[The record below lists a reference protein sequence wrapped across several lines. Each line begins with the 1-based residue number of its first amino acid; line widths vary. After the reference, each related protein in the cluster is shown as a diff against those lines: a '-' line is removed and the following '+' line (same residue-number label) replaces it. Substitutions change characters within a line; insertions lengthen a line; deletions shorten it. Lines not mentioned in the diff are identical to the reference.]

1 MKKYT
6 NLIILFAIVLVLVGL
21 LINKYVDF
29 NDVFYSVGY
38 YDESITFANTADVH
52 GHIVYDDDVGGYY
65 TLDDVSNIMGLPL
78 INYFIQQERTKDESL
93 LLLDTGDLFHGTN
106 EANIEKGQ
114 GVVEVVKQMGY
125 TAMVPGN
132 HDFNF
137 GVDRLVEIKSQL
149 NFPILSSNI
158 YKDNKLIF
166 EDYLIVEKE
175 GKKIGIFGL
184 TTPFALKFT
193 NSKDNAGLAIEDP
206 AKEAKRVLKELREK
220 ADVVILLSHLGD
232 DEDKILVS
240 EVDGIDLVLC
250 GHYHKLYDSAQKV
263 KDTYIVSAG
272 AWATHAGIGKMYFK
286 DGKLSKVSWKIKS
299 TKNKSL
305 EDKEL
310 ADIARKYHDI
320 ALLDSQKIIGNTKV
334 ELNGK
339 RSQMRSS
346 ETNLANLL
354 TDAMRSVG
362 NADIAIMNGGGIRE
376 SIPAGEISLYKL
388 GKVLPF
394 SNSLLTIELK
404 GELIYKALE
413 RGLWSY
419 PSGSNGAFLQV
430 SGVSY
435 VFDGSK
441 PAGQRLVEVLKD
453 GKPLEKDK
461 LYKVAIND
469 YLYNGGDYYEEFT
482 DAKIISFG
490 ALLKDVLTQYIQEK
504 KEVAP
509 DVEGRIT
516 VTNERYK

>member
-1 MKKYT
+1 VKKYT
-6 NLIILFAIVLVLVGL
+6 NIIILCAIVLVCTGV
-21 LINKYVDF
+21 LINYYIDF
-29 NDVFYSVGY
+29 NDVFYNIGY
-38 YDESITFANTADVH
+38 YDDSITFANTADVH
-52 GHIVYDDDVGGYY
+52 GHIVFDDDVGGYY
-65 TLDDVSNIMGLPL
+65 SLDDISNIMGLPL
-78 INYFIQQERTKDESL
+78 INYFVQQERAKDEDL

-114 GVVEVVKQMGY
+114 GVVEIVNQMGY

-137 GVDRLVEIKSQL
+137 GVDRLLEIKSQL
-149 NFPILSSNI
+149 NFPVLSSNI
-158 YKDNKLIF
+158 YKDNEHVF
-166 EDYLIVEKE
+166 DDYLIVEKD
-175 GKKIGIFGL
+175 GKKIGLFGL

-193 NSKDNAGLAIEDP
+193 NSRDNGGLTIEDP
-206 AKEAKRVLKELREK
+206 AKEAKRVLKELGDK

-232 DEDKILVS
+232 DEDKKLVD

-250 GHYHKLYDSAQKV
+250 GHYHKLYTSAQKV
-263 KDTYIVSAG
+263 KDTFIVSGG
-272 AWATHAGIGKMYFK
+272 AWTTHACIGKMYFK
-286 DGKLSKVSWKIKS
+286 DGKISKVSWKTKS
-299 TKNKSL
+299 TKDKSL
-305 EDKEL
+305 EDKKL
-310 ADIARKYHDI
+310 ADIAKKYHDI
-320 ALLDSQKIIGNTKV
+320 ALIDSQKIVGNAKV
-334 ELNGK
+334 ELNGR

-346 ETNLANLL
+346 ETNLGNLL
-354 TDAMRSVG
+354 TDAMRSIG

-376 SIPAGEISLYKL
+376 SIPEGEINLYKL

-404 GELIYKALE
+404 GELIYKAIE

-430 SGVSY
+430 SGISY

-441 PAGQRLVEVLKD
+441 PAGQRLVEVTKD

-469 YLYNGGDYYEEFT
+469 YLYNGGDYYEEFK

-509 DVEGRIT
+509 EVEGRIT